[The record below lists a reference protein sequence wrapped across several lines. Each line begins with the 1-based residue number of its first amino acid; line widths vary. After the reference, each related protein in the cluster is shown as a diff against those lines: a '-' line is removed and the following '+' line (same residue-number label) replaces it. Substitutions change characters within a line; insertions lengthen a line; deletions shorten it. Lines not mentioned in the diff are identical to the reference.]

1 MGFAFLPIALGA
13 LLAGPL
19 GGFLLQKYLKES
31 MQPDKAWMILSTLGF
46 VSTAALL
53 AYDRWV
59 ARPTVRVVGLG
70 QVLIF
75 YYSRRL

>member
-19 GGFLLQKYLKES
+19 GAFLLQKYLKET
-31 MQPDKAWMILSTLGF
+31 MQPDKAWTILASLGF
-46 VSTAALL
+46 VSTATLL

-59 ARPTVRVVGLG
+59 AKR
-70 QVLIF
+70 
-75 YYSRRL
+75 